1 MQRIIV
7 SVSNDLDTDQRV
19 KKICQTLFDLGYEV
33 ILIGRLLPNSESLK
47 RPYQTHRM
55 QLFFNKGFLFYAELN
70 IRLFFKLLFGKPDI
84 LLSNDLDTLLP
95 NFLIHKILKIKLV
108 YDSHELFTEI
118 PELNNRPG
126 IKEIW
131 TSIEKS
137 ILPNVKNMYTVNSQI
152 AAYYHTKYKIPV
164 QVIRNL
170 PYKQEAGNP
179 EKAFKDRI
187 KQNRK
192 MIVLQG
198 TGLNMDRGA
207 EEAVLMMQFLQN
219 TVLYIIGGGDV
230 FDKLAGL
237 IKDHRLEDKVF
248 LLKKMPYEKLMEYTS
263 LADLGLSLDKNTNLN
278 YEWSLPNKLF
288 DYVRCRVPVLVSDR
302 KLVAKFVKNNEIGFV
317 TKTFDPMLLAQTVS
331 SIFADEKTYQI
342 WKENLDKIAPEY
354 TWENESEKLIKIFNN
369 LV

>member
-1 MQRIIV
+1 VQRIIV

-19 KKICQTLFDLGYEV
+19 KKVCQTLFDMGYEV
-33 ILIGRLLPNSESLK
+33 ILIGRLLPDSLPLE
-47 RPYQTHRM
+47 RPYLTLRLK
-55 QLFFNKGFLFYAELN
+55 LFFNKGFLFYAELN
-70 IRLFFKLLFGKPDI
+70 IRLFFNLLFGKPDI

-118 PELNNRPG
+118 PELTNRPG
-126 IKEIW
+126 IKKIW
-131 TSIEKS
+131 ATIETS
-137 ILPNVKNMYTVNSQI
+137 ILPNVKNMYTVNGEI
-152 AAYYHTKYKIPV
+152 ATYYQSKYTIPV

-170 PYKQEAGNP
+170 PYKQEKAIP
-179 EKAFKDRI
+179 EKAFKDPI
-187 KQNRK
+187 KKNRK
-192 MIVLQG
+192 MIILQG
-198 TGLNMDRGA
+198 TGLNLDRGA
-207 EEAVLMMQFLQN
+207 EESVLMMQFLQN

-230 FDKLAGL
+230 FERLAGL

-248 LLKKMPYEKLMEYTS
+248 LLKKMPYEKLLEFTS

-288 DYVRCRVPVLVSDR
+288 DYVQCRVPVLVSDR
-302 KLVAKFVKNNEIGFV
+302 KLVAEFVKKNNIGFV

-331 SIFADEKTYQI
+331 SIFADQKTYQI
-342 WKENLDKIAPEY
+342 WKDNLEKIALEY

>member
-1 MQRIIV
+1 VQRIIV

-19 KKICQTLFDLGYEV
+19 KKVCQTLFDLSFEV
-33 ILIGRLLPNSESLK
+33 ILIGRLLPNSLPLI
-47 RPYQTHRM
+47 RPYKTVRL

-70 IRLFFKLLFGKPDI
+70 IRLFFILLFGKPDI

-118 PELNNRPG
+118 PELKNRPG
-126 IKEIW
+126 IKKIW

-137 ILPNVKNMYTVNSQI
+137 ILPKVKNMYTVNGQI
-152 AAYYHTKYKIPV
+152 AAYYHSKYKIPV

-170 PYKQEAGNP
+170 PYKQEKGIPA
-179 EKAFKDRI
+179 KTFKDRI

-207 EEAVLMMQFLQN
+207 EESVLMMQFLQN
-219 TVLYIIGGGDV
+219 TVLYVIGGGDV
-230 FDKLAGL
+230 FEKLGTL
-237 IKDHRLEDKVF
+237 IQDHHLEDKVF
-248 LLKKMPYEKLMEYTS
+248 LLKKMPYENLMAYTS

-278 YEWSLPNKLF
+278 YELSLPNKLF
-288 DYVRCRVPVLVSDR
+288 DYVQCRVPVLVSDR
-302 KLVAKFVKNNEIGFV
+302 KLVAAFVKKNNIGFV

-331 SIFADEKTYQI
+331 SIFADEKTHQI
-342 WKENLDKIAPEY
+342 WKENLDKIAPEF
-354 TWENESEKLIKIFNN
+354 TWENESEKLIKIFSN